1 MKNGAVRWI
10 MENPETWRSVC
21 GVGRQKLT
29 KEEFYDLLDMTIL
42 HSKDGEGYE
51 VMLLVLLT
59 VYRDWTIL

>member
-1 MKNGAVRWI
+1 MK
-10 MENPETWRSVC
+10 SVC
-21 GVGRQKLT
+21 GAGAQKLT

-42 HSKDGEGYE
+42 RSKEGEGYE